1 MIEPGQ
7 IQLTVAE
14 SDEELEAWRQVR
26 LAVQPGE
33 RTAPVEELQRRRQE
47 EPYRLYLLAYRGDEL
62 VASGFAGKSDLG
74 HGSVMPLVPE
84 ARRGRGLGSP
94 ILERLAEH
102 VRAQGFT
109 AIGGMIDGSDEHS
122 VGWALRRGFEEIDRQ
137 VEMVRTLDGPL
148 PEPAPVPGIEFTT
161 IEARPELLEQAYDL
175 ACEGYADL
183 KLATG
188 TIFVPL
194 DEWLCD
200 EATLPGGSFVALAD
214 GEIVGYAGL
223 MAWPGDAS
231 RSEHGLTVVRR
242 AWRRRGLATGLK
254 TRELAWAAQNGLREL
269 VTWTQTGN
277 EALQG
282 VNAQLGYET
291 RSVVLSVRRE
301 L

>member
-1 MIEPGQ
+1 MTE
-7 IQLTVAE
+7 LKVAE
-14 SDEELEAWRQVR
+14 TDEELEAWRQVR

-33 RTAPVEELQRRRQE
+33 RTAPVEEMRRRLLA
-47 EPYRLYLLAYRGDEL
+47 EPYRLYLLAYRDGGL
-62 VASGFAGKSDLG
+62 VGSGFAGRSDLG

-84 ARRGRGLGSP
+84 EHRGRGIGSA
-94 ILERLAEH
+94 LLDRLAEH

-109 AIGGMIDGSDEHS
+109 AIGGMIDGDDEHS

-137 VEMVRTLDGPL
+137 VEMVRTLDAPL
-148 PEPAPVPGIEFTT
+148 SEPPPLAGVEFTT
-161 IEARPELLEQAYDL
+161 IEAHPELLEQAYDL

-188 TIFVPL
+188 TVSVPL
-194 DEWLCD
+194 DEWLRD

-242 AWRRRGLATGLK
+242 AWRRRGLATALK
-254 TRELAWAAQNGLREL
+254 SRELAWASRSGLREL

-282 VNAQLGYET
+282 VNERLGYVT

>member
-1 MIEPGQ
+1 
-7 IQLTVAE
+7 
-14 SDEELEAWRQVR
+14 
-26 LAVQPGE
+26 
-33 RTAPVEELQRRRQE
+33 
-47 EPYRLYLLAYRGDEL
+47 
-62 VASGFAGKSDLG
+62 
-74 HGSVMPLVPE
+74 
-84 ARRGRGLGSP
+84 
-94 ILERLAEH
+94 
-102 VRAQGFT
+102 
-109 AIGGMIDGSDEHS
+109 
-122 VGWALRRGFEEIDRQ
+122 
-137 VEMVRTLDGPL
+137 MVRTLDGPL
-148 PEPAPVPGIEFTT
+148 PEPPPLPGVEFTT
-161 IEARPELLEQAYDL
+161 VEERPELLEQAYDL

-188 TIFVPL
+188 TISVPL
-194 DEWLCD
+194 DEWLRD

-242 AWRRRGLATGLK
+242 AWRRRGLATALK
-254 TRELAWAAQNGLREL
+254 SRELAWASRNGLREL

>member
-1 MIEPGQ
+1 MIE
-7 IQLTVAE
+7 LLVAE
-14 SDEELEAWRQVR
+14 SDHDLEAWRQVR

-33 RTAPVEELQRRRQE
+33 RTAPVEELQRRRRE
-47 EPYRLYLLAYRGDEL
+47 EPYRLYLLAFRDGEV

-74 HGSVMPLVPE
+74 HGSVMPLVPVE
-84 ARRGRGLGSP
+84 HRAQGIGSA
-94 ILERLAEH
+94 ILERLTEH
-102 VRAQGFT
+102 VRTQGFT
-109 AIGGMIDGSDEHS
+109 AIGGMIEGDDEHS

-137 VEMVRTLDGPL
+137 VEMVRTLDSPL
-148 PEPAPVPGIEFTT
+148 PVPAPVPGIEFAT
-161 IEARPELLEQAYDL
+161 IEERPELLEQAYDL

-188 TIFVPL
+188 TVFVPL
-194 DEWLCD
+194 DEWLRD

-223 MAWPGDAS
+223 MAWPGDAT

-242 AWRRRGLATGLK
+242 AWRRRGLATALK
-254 TRELAWAAQNGLREL
+254 SRELAWASRNGLREL

-282 VNAQLGYET
+282 VNERLGYVT

>member
-1 MIEPGQ
+1 MTE
-7 IQLTVAE
+7 LRVAE
-14 SDEELEAWRQVR
+14 TDEELEAWRRVR

-33 RTAPVEELQRRRQE
+33 RTAPVEEMRRRLLA
-47 EPYRLYLLAYRGDEL
+47 EPYRLYLLAYRDGEL
-62 VASGFAGKSDLG
+62 VGSGFAGKSDLG

-84 ARRGRGLGSP
+84 EHRSRGIGSA
-94 ILERLAEH
+94 LLDRLAEH

-109 AIGGMIDGSDEHS
+109 AIGGMIDGDDAHS
-122 VGWALRRGFEEIDRQ
+122 VAWALRRGFEEIDRQ
-137 VEMVRTLDGPL
+137 VEMVRTLEEPLPDPPPL
-148 PEPAPVPGIEFTT
+148 PEVEFATV
-161 IEARPELLEQAYDL
+161 EERPELLEQAYDL

-188 TIFVPL
+188 TISVPL
-194 DEWLCD
+194 DEWLRD

-242 AWRRRGLATGLK
+242 AWRRRGLATALK
-254 TRELAWAAQNGLREL
+254 SRELAWASRNGLREL

-282 VNAQLGYET
+282 VNERLGYVI